1 MRLRTHNIC
10 FVLALSVFSA
20 IYLSGCVVVE
30 LGVSNPVPNLP
41 RIAIA
46 PFINLSSERA
56 VDGRRFAEAYQTEL
70 QKVPG
75 FQVIP
80 VGVVDSA
87 IHDHQ
92 LNLDSPED
100 LAKLVDILDVDGI
113 CLGAVTEYTPYYPP
127 RLGLQISW
135 YTTRIPEFN
144 PGIPIVPEEK
154 HSRRRRSGIA
164 GWGKSLRCKIPG
176 LACAQRDPAVDTVS
190 PIVRAQNE
198 APPFPVP
205 TDLQPVD
212 QEQWDQALQKAM
224 KIEQEKP
231 SPADSGPPVPTS
243 GKGNGND
250 VPELAPMPEL
260 LEPTESPI
268 ESGASTPS
276 TNQASPAL
284 PEMEVPPMEAPEMNA
299 PQIDDNP
306 QSFPKLP
313 GRPQF
318 PSTGIDFV
326 PGESSLQPYMS
337 YTRLFDGADAKF
349 TAALRNYL
357 ELGGDQR
364 SGGWTGHLL
373 RSEDFI
379 RFCMYRSIQEML
391 QLHGG
396 LTKRR
401 FVLTSRKYQ

>member
-1 MRLRTHNIC
+1 MRLQARILCLLLTI
-10 FVLALSVFSA
+10 SA
-20 IYLSGCVVVE
+20 ICLSGCVVVE
-30 LGVSNPVPNLP
+30 VGVSNPVPNLP
-41 RIAIA
+41 RIAVA

-87 IHDHQ
+87 IHDYQ
-92 LNLDSPED
+92 LNLDSSED
-100 LAKLVDILDVDGI
+100 LAKLADILDVDGV

-135 YTTRIPEFN
+135 YTTRVPEFN
-144 PGIPIVPEEK
+144 PGIPTIPEEK
-154 HSRRRRSGIA
+154 QSRRHRSRIA
-164 GWGKSLRCKIPG
+164 GWGKSLRCRIPG
-176 LACAQRDPAVDTVS
+176 IACARYDMLDDSPS

-224 KIEQEKP
+224 QIEQDKP
-231 SPADSGPPVPTS
+231 STPASGPPVPTS
-243 GKGNGND
+243 ENENGNN
-250 VPELAPMPEL
+250 VPELAPLPEL
-260 LEPTESPI
+260 LNPI
-268 ESGASTPS
+268 EPEPS
-276 TNQASPAL
+276 TKQPSPAL
-284 PEMEVPPMEAPEMNA
+284 PQVEFPEMKA
-299 PQIDDNP
+299 PQYGDNP
-306 QSFPKLP
+306 QLLPKLP
-313 GRPQF
+313 GIPRV
-318 PSTGIDFV
+318 PSAGIDFIQ
-326 PGESSLQPYMS
+326 GESSLQPYMS

-364 SGGWTGHLL
+364 SGGWTGHLH

-379 RFCMYRSIQEML
+379 RFCMYRSILEML
-391 QLHGG
+391 ELHGG